1 MTLKAAP
8 QNSMVTPSS
17 AGPALRCAASRES
30 IESRDGERPV
40 RLLVPSANEEP
51 LAPEIKALYAKCRE
65 RLGFVANVFRAYQW
79 LPERLEAFI
88 AHYDAVMAPT
98 ESLTAVDREM
108 IAVTVSMLNG
118 CAYCLVSHG
127 YAVRKAS
134 RYRARR
140 PRDLRSP
147 PRARHGAPDQ
157 RSALR
162 REGDA
167 HAAERSVVDLEELR
181 GHGLTDR
188 DLWDVAE
195 VAALFNFTNRLAL
208 AYGMEPNAEYHVMA
222 R

>member
-1 MTLKAAP
+1 MA
-8 QNSMVTPSS
+8 NDPSVS
-17 AGPALRCAASRES
+17 WFPLG
-30 IESRDGERPV
+30 D
-40 RLLVPSANEEP
+40 EEP

-65 RLGFVANVFRAYQW
+65 RIGFVPNVFRAYQW

-98 ESLTAVDREM
+98 ETLTAADREM

-134 RYRARR
+134 KDPVLGDLVTFDHRRAPVTERQHAILRYVEKLTRTPLDCSEA
-140 PRDLRSP
+140 DL
-147 PRARHGAPDQ
+147 A
-157 RSALR
+157 
-162 REGDA
+162 
-167 HAAERSVVDLEELR
+167 ELR
-181 GHGLTDR
+181 GHGLADR

-208 AYGMEPNAEYHVMA
+208 ATGMVPNPEYHAMA